1 MFNSFSFQTVKSL
14 LVEAGAAQRLGEI
27 ALQHAMHSVLLVSDA
42 GVKRLGLLD
51 AALASL
57 QASDIAVTLFTEVTA
72 DPTAAMVEAAAA
84 AARAAG
90 ADGVI
95 GIGGGSPM
103 DVAKLAALLARDGQP
118 LDTLYGVGLASGQR
132 LPLILIPT
140 TAGTGSEVTPVAI
153 VTTASGEKKG
163 VVSPLLL
170 PDCALLDALLT
181 LGLPQP
187 VTAAT
192 GIDAMVHAIE
202 AYTSRRLKNPISDC
216 LALDA
221 LRLLSAN
228 IVRACEQ
235 GQDVAAR
242 EAMLLGACLAGMAFA
257 NAPVAAVHA
266 LAYPVG
272 ALFHVPHGLSNSLL
286 LPGVLAFN
294 LTEAR
299 PLYAQ
304 LARAVVPD
312 AHGDID
318 ELADALLRTMTRLPL
333 QLGLPT
339 RLADV
344 GIGADDLP
352 KLAGDAMKQTRLLV
366 NNPREMTYDAALAIY
381 QEAL

>member
-1 MFNSFSFQTVKSL
+1 MLKSFSFQTVKSL
-14 LVEAGAAQRLGEI
+14 LVEAGAATRLGEI
-27 ALQHAMHSVLLVSDA
+27 ARSHEMRSVLLVSDA
-42 GVKRLGLLD
+42 VVQRLGLLD
-51 AALASL
+51 EAMASL
-57 QASDIAVTLFTEVTA
+57 QASGIVVTLFTDVEA
-72 DPTAAMVEAAAA
+72 DPTSTMVEAAAA
-84 AARAAG
+84 AARVAV

-103 DVAKLAALLARDGQP
+103 DVAKLAALLARGEQ
-118 LDTLYGVGLASGQR
+118 TLEMIYGVGLATGQR

-181 LGLPQP
+181 LGLPKS

-192 GIDAMVHAIE
+192 GIDAMVHALE

-228 IVRACEQ
+228 IVQACEQ

-286 LPGVLAFN
+286 LPGVMAFN
-294 LTEAR
+294 LPDAQS
-299 PLYAQ
+299 LYAE
-304 LARAVVPD
+304 LARVVVPD
-312 AHGDID
+312 AEGDTA
-318 ELADALLRTMTRLPL
+318 ELANALLQKMTRLPV

-339 RLADV
+339 HLADM
-344 GIGADDLP
+344 GIRATDLP
-352 KLAGDAMKQTRLLV
+352 KLAEDAMKQTRLLI
-366 NNPREMTYDAALAIY
+366 NNPRAMTYDAALAIY
-381 QEAL
+381 QGAL